1 MFKRIIVFLSTIIGF
16 SFGATFGILIWTNVN
31 LNVQYLNNPY
41 VNALIF
47 GLLFAILGIFL
58 APIIEKTIKALIDVL
73 NRQSIPNLLL
83 SLVGI
88 VTGLVIGYL
97 IGLPFTT
104 FNIPFLSTTL
114 PFALS
119 IILALVGYHTVNSR
133 KDEWANFLGQ
143 IGKGSN
149 KIDES
154 KPEAIGNEKLASSTS
169 NYKILDTSV
178 IIDGRIADI
187 VQTNFI
193 EGTLVIPNFVLN
205 ELQHIADSS
214 DSLKR
219 SKGRRGLDILNQLQ
233 KDNAIPIE
241 FYEGDFEDIDE
252 VDSKLVRLAKLV
264 DGTIMTN
271 DYNLN
276 KVAEFQSIPV
286 LNINELANAVKP
298 VLIPGEELEVVV
310 LKAGTE
316 RKQGVA
322 YLEDGTMIVVE
333 DGQYHMNENLNV
345 VVTSAIQTNA
355 GRMIFAK
362 PITSNDQR

>member
-16 SFGATFGILIWTNVN
+16 SFGATFGIVIWSNIN
-31 LNVQYLNNPY
+31 LDIKYLNNPY

-47 GLLFAILGIFL
+47 GILFAFLGIFL
-58 APIIEKTIKALIDVL
+58 APIIEKTIKRLIDIL
-73 NRQSIPNLLL
+73 NRQTIPNLLL
-83 SLVGI
+83 STVGI

-97 IGLPFTT
+97 LGLPFTN
-104 FNIPFLSTTL
+104 FNIPFISTTL
-114 PFALS
+114 PFVLS

-133 KDEWANFLGQ
+133 KDEWNNFLVEF
-143 IGKGSN
+143 GKRPTKEEVVTEDLKQDIKDN
-149 KIDES
+149 Q
-154 KPEAIGNEKLASSTS
+154 T
-169 NYKILDTSV
+169 NYKLLDTSV

-187 VQTNFI
+187 VKTNFI

-214 DSLKR
+214 DTLKR
-219 SKGRRGLDILNQLQ
+219 SKGRRGLDILNELQ
-233 KDNAIPIE
+233 KSADLPIE

-252 VDSKLVRLAKLV
+252 VDSKLVRLAKMIG
-264 DGTIMTN
+264 GTIVTN

-298 VLIPGEELEVVV
+298 VLIPGEELDVMV

-333 DGQYHMNENLNV
+333 DGQYHMNETLRV

-362 PITSNDQR
+362 PIDATN